1 MYTNKKALSSL
12 TVWLRTCCDNQN
24 GVFSQIS
31 AFSQYK
37 NIFQWADKTQFSC
50 YAKLCVWFG
59 LTEPQNRLSQVKSY
73 S

>member
-1 MYTNKKALSSL
+1 MYTNKKVLSSL

-50 YAKLCVWFG
+50 YAKLCVWFD
-59 LTEPQNRLSQVKSY
+59 LTEPKK
-73 S
+73 